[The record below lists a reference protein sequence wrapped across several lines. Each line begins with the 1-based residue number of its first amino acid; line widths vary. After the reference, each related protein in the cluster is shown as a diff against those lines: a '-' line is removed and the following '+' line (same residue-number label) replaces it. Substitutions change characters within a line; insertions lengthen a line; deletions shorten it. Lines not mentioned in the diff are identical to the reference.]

1 MGIKMTTIRDVAKLA
16 GVSVA
21 TVSRA
26 LNNSGYVSIS
36 AREKVEKAVKELN
49 FYPNEVARSLFQKK
63 SKLIGLLLPDITNPF
78 FPAIAKGVEDC
89 VNERGY
95 SLLLGNVEGDTE
107 KQEKYLRIFEQNNI
121 AGVISAVQGNPINL
135 KNMPFVSLDRINE
148 EQKYVVH
155 SDDFLGGQLAAQ
167 AIIDGKAKKVVI
179 MAGPENVSAS
189 KVRLKGNKDILDRYA
204 VPYEIFQTESFHLDL
219 AEETAK
225 AVFNQ
230 LSEFD
235 SVIASNDIYGLAL
248 ITEAHKRGIKVPE
261 ELQVIGYD
269 DMPFSKMMTPPLT
282 TISQPAYEIGY
293 KGAELLCNVME
304 RDSVTEKRIQLPV
317 TLIKRETLRE
327 KDEHE

>member
-1 MGIKMTTIRDVAKLA
+1 MTTIRDVAKLA

-26 LNNSGYVSIS
+26 LNDSGYVSKS
-36 AREKVEKAVKELN
+36 AREKVENAVKELN

-89 VNERGY
+89 VTERGY
-95 SLLLGNVEGDTE
+95 SLLLGNVEGDPE

-121 AGVISAVQGNPINL
+121 AGIISAVQGDLINL
-135 KNMPFVSLDRINE
+135 KKMPFVSLDRINE
-148 EQKYVVH
+148 NQKYVVH

-167 AIIDGKAKKVVI
+167 AISDGKAKKVII
-179 MAGPENVSAS
+179 MAGPENISAS
-189 KVRLKGNKDILDRYA
+189 KLRLAGNKDILDRYA
-204 VPYEIFQTESFHLDL
+204 IPYEVFQTTSFRLDL
-219 AEETAK
+219 AEETAQ

-230 LSEFD
+230 LSDFD
-235 SVIASNDIYGLAL
+235 SVIASNDIYGFAL
-248 ITEAHKRGIKVPE
+248 IAEAHRRGIKVPE

-269 DMPFSKMMTPPLT
+269 NIPFSNMMTPRLT
-282 TISQPAYEIGY
+282 TISQPAYDIGY

-304 RDSVTEKRIQLPV
+304 RDFVTEKRIQLPV
-317 TLIKRETLRE
+317 TLIMRETLRK
-327 KDEHE
+327 KD

>member
-1 MGIKMTTIRDVAKLA
+1 MTTIRDVAELA

-26 LNNSGYVSIS
+26 LNNSGYVSES
-36 AREKVEKAVKELN
+36 AREKVESAVKALN

-89 VNERGY
+89 VTERGY
-95 SLLLGNVEGDTE
+95 SLLLGNVEGDPE

-135 KNMPFVSLDRINE
+135 KKMPFVSLDRINE
-148 EQKYVVH
+148 HQKYVVH

-189 KVRLKGNKDILDRYA
+189 KLRLAGNKDILDKHA
-204 VPYEIFQTESFHLDL
+204 IPYEVFQTASFHLDL
-219 AEETAK
+219 AEETAQ
-225 AVFNQ
+225 ALFNE
-230 LSEFD
+230 LSDFD
-235 SVIASNDIYGLAL
+235 SVIASNDIYGFAV
-248 ITEAHKRGIKVPE
+248 ITEAHRRGIKIPE
-261 ELQVIGYD
+261 DLQVIGYD
-269 DMPFSKMMTPPLT
+269 DIPFSKMMTPRLT
-282 TISQPAYEIGY
+282 TISQPAYDIGY

-304 RDSVTEKRIQLPV
+304 RDFVTEKRTQLPV
-317 TLIKRETLRE
+317 TLIIRETLRK
-327 KDEHE
+327 KD

>member
-167 AIIDGKAKKVVI
+167 AIVDGKAKKVVI
-179 MAGPENVSAS
+179 MVGPENVSAS
-189 KVRLKGNKDILDRYA
+189 KVRLEGNKDILDRYA
-204 VPYEIFQTESFHLDL
+204 IPYEVFQTKSFHLDL
-219 AEETAK
+219 AEETAQ

-235 SVIASNDIYGLAL
+235 SVIASNDIYGLEM
-248 ITEAHKRGIKVPE
+248 ITEAHKRGIKIPE

-269 DMPFSKMMTPPLT
+269 DMPFSRMMTPPLT
-282 TISQPAYEIGY
+282 TISQPAYDIGY